1 MIQYILGKIK
11 LDSNQIKAA
20 DMNNDS
26 KIDAMDMYLIIQKIK
41 NN

>member
-11 LDSNQIKAA
+11 LDSNQTKAA